1 MDLHSDKYSNTEPL
15 EDLSVKFWTSTAYIE
30 TTPPPVPA
38 IQNLPK
44 WWKDRP
50 LYQRNDDIQK
60 LGIMNN
66 RGADSAAISVK
77 HCMPYF
83 DALTAGY
90 HYSLPT
96 TITVKK
102 TDDPNRP
109 DITWD
114 EDRPRPVEMRGHIE
128 LPVPSGCYPIHFVW
142 DMRWGTKL
150 PDGWSLMITHPVG
163 RWDLPFITMTAIQ
176 DADRWS
182 TNNVVTFFLRK
193 DFEGV
198 IPEGTPI
205 MSMIPIK
212 RANWQMEIDH
222 KLQNEG
228 SWDLERKRN
237 YIYGFYKKHRWI
249 RKKYR

>member
-1 MDLHSDKYSNTEPL
+1 MDKFSDKYANPEPA
-15 EDLSVKFWTSTAYIE
+15 EDLIVQFWTSTAYIE

-38 IQNLPK
+38 IENLPI

-50 LYQRNDDIQK
+50 LYQRHDNINE
-60 LGIMNN
+60 LSVTNN
-66 RGADSAAISVK
+66 RGADAAAISVK

-83 DALTAGY
+83 DSLTAGY
-90 HYSLPT
+90 HYRLPT
-96 TITVKK
+96 SITVKK
-102 TDDPNRP
+102 TSNP
-109 DITWD
+109 DKPDVSWD
-114 EDRPRPVEMRGHIE
+114 EQAVRPMEMRGHIE

-150 PDGWSLMITHPVG
+150 PDGWSLMITHPLG

-176 DADRWS
+176 DSDRWF

-212 RANWQMEIDH
+212 RANWTMEIDH
-222 KLQNEG
+222 TLQNEG
-228 SWDLERKRN
+228 TWDLERKRN
-237 YIYGFYKKHRWI
+237 YLYGFYKKHRWI